1 MTEDEARQVLL
12 LQSREATAHATWPPE
27 DRAWATRHA
36 VAAVGEGAPPER
48 FVVARA
54 VVALQRL
61 LPRDEAARRWLARRG
76 WHGAW
81 VALAVV
87 LAFFAGVLAD
97 QLGPP
102 QRVNLLAP
110 AVWAVVGWNLLV
122 YLGLLLPLP
131 ALGLRDLLAR
141 RGLAADDGPG
151 VLWARHAAP
160 LMTQR
165 AALVL
170 HAAAAALGAGLVAS
184 LYLRGLVL
192 DYRAGWQSTFLDA
205 ADVQRALDVL
215 LAPASAL
222 TGIGVPDVVPLRVGP
237 GADASASAGPWIHLY
252 AATLTLAV
260 VLPRVL
266 LALGVGSRAA
276 ALATRFPLPLDEPYF
291 EALHPLMRPNLPRA
305 VRLLWLAP
313 VPPARLFG
321 NVPAAA
327 GEVTTLLESDEGDRL
342 ELRCLPPEAAAAL
355 LQPAAAAPWWAPWRR
370 MADPGAALRDE
381 TDAVL
386 LALPRGVPR
395 PAWLATLARP
405 VLVLCDGEPADPAEL
420 SLQAL
425 DEGWASDARLMQA
438 LRGALPEDPRLARL
452 ADSWQRREQ
461 ARFDALVAELAD
473 TLARLACRREAV
485 ADEGLLGPKAI
496 AAESARQALLASL
509 DGAWRS
515 NGERLAALLGQ
526 EPPAAGGASPV
537 AAADAA
543 LRPRVGEGR
552 TAMVTGVLS
561 GVLAGLK
568 ADLATGGLTMGAGAL
583 TGAVVGA
590 IGARGVNLA
599 RGTERSHVAWNDEAL
614 TAIAQALLERALV
627 LARGW
632 PAEEARARLAA
643 PLAAQGDTLQ
653 ALWRTRGRRAD
664 ASADAE
670 ALALLLRRPLADALR
685 TAVA

>member
-12 LQSREATAHATWPPE
+12 LQSREATAQATWPPE

-36 VAAVGEGAPPER
+36 VAAVGDGAPPER

-81 VALAVV
+81 VAVAVV
-87 LAFFAGVLAD
+87 LAFLAGVLAD

-131 ALGLRDLLAR
+131 SLGLRDLLAR

-151 VLWARHAAP
+151 ALWARHAAP
-160 LMTQR
+160 LMTER

-184 LYLRGLVL
+184 FYLRGLVL

-205 ADVQRALDVL
+205 AQVQRALGAL
-215 LAPASAL
+215 LSPASAL
-222 TGIGVPDVVPLRVGP
+222 TGIGVPDVAPLRLGP
-237 GADASASAGPWIHLY
+237 GADASASAAPWIHLY
-252 AATLTLAV
+252 ATTLALAV
-260 VLPRVL
+260 VLPRLL
-266 LALGVGSRAA
+266 LALRAGARAA
-276 ALATRFPLPLDEPYF
+276 ALAARFPLPLDDPYF

-313 VPPARLFG
+313 EPPARLFG
-321 NVPAAA
+321 TAVAAT
-327 GEVTTLLESDEGDRL
+327 GDPITLLESDEGDRL
-342 ELRCLPPEAAAAL
+342 ELRALAPDAATAL
-355 LQPAAAAPWWAPWRR
+355 QRPDTGAPWWAPWRR
-370 MADPGAALRDE
+370 AADPLAALRE
-381 TDAVL
+381 GTDAVL
-386 LALPRGVPR
+386 LVGPPGAPR
-395 PAWLATLARP
+395 PAWLARLARP
-405 VLVLCDGEPADPAEL
+405 VLVLCDGETTDPAEL
-420 SLQAL
+420 SLLAL
-425 DEGWASDARLMQA
+425 DEGWVADARLMQA
-438 LRGALPEDPRLARL
+438 LRVALPEDPRLARL
-452 ADSWQRREQ
+452 ADSWRRREL
-461 ARFDALVAELAD
+461 ARFDTLVAELAD

-496 AAESARQALLASL
+496 AAEAARQALLASL

-515 NGERLAALLGQ
+515 NGERLATLLGQ
-526 EPPAAGGASPV
+526 DAPAAGAASPV
-537 AAADAA
+537 AAAGAA
-543 LRPRVGEGR
+543 LRPRMGEGR

-632 PAEEARARLAA
+632 PAEDARARLAA
-643 PLAAQGDTLQ
+643 PLAAQGDALR

-670 ALALLLRRPLADALR
+670 ALALLLRRPLADVLR
-685 TAVA
+685 AAVA